1 MREDVQAVCVQTLNY
16 FSNGIEEFTLEKFL
30 ADIALEK
37 KPVNTIRQI
46 IKGMVDADLLLKIDT
61 DKFVFICNTDELRK
75 YFKKTFE
82 EDNSPSKKKM
92 TLEEFCNTTWHIV
105 EKTEDDEQNDNDG
118 DILDLDDDDFGDF
131 FIEDDDLSPT
141 QKRTAD
147 LQQLNKVRCLVF
159 DFIKHH
165 EEGESFLN
173 VSFPDG
179 SPVEIGVSS
188 DTDNLKLYLTE
199 NGSTKRFLKT
209 KLFDLCSD
217 LSFAENLSTAII
229 AKMAENTRL
238 VCIDNSILGIEI
250 DYTDYD
256 DEEDDWRD
264 VAFSRLLIM
273 DNLNLA
279 FSKNMSLFDFLMSP
293 VNDEE
298 LSDQM
303 QAFLSKT
310 MQNRYGYSDQETF
323 KQVVLAFIKRI
334 LAINWR
340 MDKQKSL
347 YVSKTL
353 KTYWESQEPPES
365 STLKII
371 NRVVMELELA
381 SEEELLKLQVDAIS
395 QKQ

>member
-82 EDNSPSKKKM
+82 EDSSPSKKIM
-92 TLEEFCNTTWHIV
+92 TLEEFCNSTWRIV
-105 EKTEDDEQNDNDG
+105 EKTDDHDEQSDDVDDIFGDWDG
-118 DILDLDDDDFGDF
+118 DDF

-199 NGSTKRFLKT
+199 NGSVKRFLKK

-229 AKMAENTRL
+229 AKMAESTRL
-238 VCIDNSILGIEI
+238 VCIENSLGLEI

-256 DEEDDWRD
+256 AEDDWRT
-264 VAFSRLLIM
+264 VSFSRLLIM